1 VSTQPSPTAGP
12 LDGLR
17 IIEGGSFVAVPS
29 GAMTL
34 AMLGAEV
41 IRFDPIGGGGDFNRA
56 PVNADGVSLY
66 WASMQ
71 KGKRS
76 LAVDIR
82 SEEGQELLS
91 DLITQPGDG
100 NGIYITNAPAH
111 RWNSEEALRTKRQDI
126 ITVRLSGLPDNG
138 AAVDYTVNYELGYPT
153 ITGPLGSGP
162 VSNAVPA
169 WDLLAGLNATTS
181 LLAAERRRTRTG
193 LGDCVNMSLRDVA
206 FAVGDALGYF
216 QEIQLNNR
224 EREASGNFVFG
235 TFGVPF
241 PTSDGGH
248 VMLVAL
254 TKNQWRD
261 LTRITDTDPIV
272 NVLGEHLGVDF
283 DDEHARWAHRNLLFD
298 VLAPWFAARTTND
311 AFAPLAD
318 SRVLASTLHTFTEAF
333 HSPAVQG
340 NPMFTHVTHP
350 TLGSFIASGT
360 PAFFTAASD
369 RPEPVAPVLGQDTEW
384 VLADVLGL
392 NQTEI
397 GSLIDRNVV
406 AQAAKA

>member
-1 VSTQPSPTAGP
+1 MSTETSPTAGP

-56 PVNADGVSLY
+56 PINKDGISLY

-82 SEEGQELLS
+82 SPEGQELLS
-91 DLITQPGDG
+91 DLITMPGDG

-111 RWNSEEALRTKRQDI
+111 QWNSEEALRAKREDI
-126 ITVRLSGLPDNG
+126 ITVRLSGLPDGG

-181 LLAAERRRTRTG
+181 LLAAERRRSRTG
-193 LGDCVNMSLRDVA
+193 LGDQVKMSLRDVA

-216 QEIQLNNR
+216 QEIQLNGA
-224 EREASGNFVFG
+224 EREPSGNFVFG

-241 PTSDGGH
+241 PTKDGGH

-254 TKNQWRD
+254 TKAQWRD
-261 LTRITDTDPIV
+261 LTRITETDEIV
-272 NVLGEHLGVDF
+272 GMLGSHLGVDF
-283 DDEHARWAHRNLLFD
+283 DDEHARWAHRDLLFG
-298 VLAPWFAARTTND
+298 VLAPWFADRTTKD
-311 AFAPLAD
+311 AFAPLKD

-333 HSPAVQG
+333 HSDAVQG
-340 NPMFTHVTHP
+340 NPMFTPVTHP
-350 TLGSFIASGT
+350 KLGSFVASGV
-360 PAFFTAASD
+360 PAFFTQANA
-369 RPEPVAPVLGQDTEW
+369 RPTPVAPVLGQDTEW
-384 VLADVLGL
+384 VLADVMGM

-397 GSLIDRNVV
+397 GGLMQRKVV
-406 AQAAKA
+406 AQA

>member
-1 VSTQPSPTAGP
+1 MSTPRSATAGP

-56 PVNADGVSLY
+56 PVNNDGVSLY

-76 LAVDIR
+76 LAVDVR
-82 SEEGQELLS
+82 SEEGLELLS

-111 RWNSEEALRTKRQDI
+111 RWNSEEALRAKREDI
-126 ITVRLSGLPDNG
+126 ITVRLSGLPDGG

-181 LLAAERRRTRTG
+181 LLAAERRRSRTG
-193 LGDCVNMSLRDVA
+193 LGEQVNMSLRDVA

-216 QEIQLNNR
+216 QEIQLNGA
-224 EREASGNFVFG
+224 EREPSGNFVFG

-241 PTSDGGH
+241 PTKDGGH

-254 TKNQWRD
+254 TKAQWRD
-261 LTRITDTDPIV
+261 LIRITETEAIV
-272 NVLGEHLGVDF
+272 GVLGGHLGVDF

-298 VLAPWFAARTTND
+298 LLAPWFAARNTD
-311 AFAPLAD
+311 EAFAPLAD
-318 SRVLASTLHTFTEAF
+318 SRVLASTLHTFTQAF
-333 HSPAVQG
+333 HSPAVQN
-340 NPMFTHVTHP
+340 NPMFTNVTHP
-350 TLGSFIASGT
+350 RLGNLLASGT
-360 PAFFTAASD
+360 PAFFTNASD
-369 RPEPVAPVLGQDTEW
+369 RPAPVAPVLGQDTEW
-384 VLADVLGL
+384 VLGDVMGM
-392 NQTEI
+392 NPSEI
-397 GSLIDRNVV
+397 GGLIHRRVV
-406 AQAAKA
+406 AQA